1 MVWFFTISPPHLFF
15 SKRLALSTRFS
26 AVLLFSGNLSSH
38 QSFKSLNEIISFLQF
53 FQVFAY
59 YSSFFLIRPFSTDH
73 GMNIVM
79 FCTAYS
85 ICSWLHHFYISI
97 AAQWCCL
104 KSLHNGVAWN
114 RRTMVL
120 LEIAAQ
126 WCCLKS
132 PHNGVAWNWLFGF
145 ISPIKCVVSRTG
157 CQSMQSCLALWIRL
171 IRTGVASFHQVLFQ
185 TNLNQDH
192 PPPHQHD

>member
-1 MVWFFTISPPHLFF
+1 MKLFPFCSSSKFLHTIRLFSSSVHFLLIMVWTLLCSVQPILFAACCTTFT
-15 SKRLALSTRFS
+15 LA
-26 AVLLFSGNLSSH
+26 
-38 QSFKSLNEIISFLQF
+38 
-53 FQVFAY
+53 
-59 YSSFFLIRPFSTDH
+59 
-73 GMNIVM
+73 
-79 FCTAYS
+79 
-85 ICSWLHHFYISI
+85 
-97 AAQWCCL
+97 
-104 KSLHNGVAWN
+104 SLHNGVAWN

-120 LEIAAQ
+120 LEITAQ

-132 PHNGVAWNWLFGF
+132 PHSGVACNWLFWF
-145 ISPIKCVVSRTG
+145 ISPIKCVVSRTS

>member
-1 MVWFFTISPPHLFF
+1 MKLFPFCSSSKFLHTIRLFSSSVHFLLIMVWTLLCSVRPILFAAGYTTFTLASP
-15 SKRLALSTRFS
+15 
-26 AVLLFSGNLSSH
+26 
-38 QSFKSLNEIISFLQF
+38 
-53 FQVFAY
+53 
-59 YSSFFLIRPFSTDH
+59 
-73 GMNIVM
+73 
-79 FCTAYS
+79 
-85 ICSWLHHFYISI
+85 
-97 AAQWCCL
+97 
-104 KSLHNGVAWN
+104 HNGVAWN

-132 PHNGVAWNWLFGF
+132 PHNGVAWNRLFWF

-171 IRTGVASFHQVLFQ
+171 ILTGVASFHQVLFQ

-192 PPPHQHD
+192 PPPHQHN